1 MQLLQRN
8 PIAPWPFRASFGVC
22 MQDGAI
28 HSAKGGGSVGRRQP
42 ALQASGGFTA
52 GSRAGPAQGQSLLCT
67 CALLVLV
74 LTTPSNTGRL
84 QAELKTQPSRI
95 WPSCHQLQDP
105 THCLLELEAV
115 SPDPGKFQHS
125 QKYRAVK
132 PWGPG
137 KPGEPEVP
145 PLLHRVSFS
154 LPTNTHILRALKSLE
169 QGLCRWSSPRLTA
182 PRHQPGK
189 ESLGALTGE
198 YVGHHLGTTVK
209 DRTRQGS
216 VPNTQVQGSETLH
229 MLPFH
234 PAPAHQNQHRSVQT
248 GQKAPDNLNLPQQH
262 VAGWKT
268 LVHALQV
275 DLPAGGSSS
284 GLGAPIQGFQQ
295 HGAVLLMV
303 RSCVMPLK
311 GC

>member
-1 MQLLQRN
+1 MS
-8 PIAPWPFRASFGVC
+8 PWPFRASFGAC

-28 HSAKGGGSVGRRQP
+28 HSAKRGDSVGRRQP

-52 GSRAGPAQGQSLLCT
+52 GGRARPAQGQSLLCT

-95 WPSCHQLQDP
+95 WPSCNQLQDP

-125 QKYRAVK
+125 QKYRALK

-145 PLLHRVSFS
+145 PLPHRVSFS
-154 LPTNTHILRALKSLE
+154 LPINMYILRVLKPLE
-169 QGLCRWSSPRLTA
+169 QGLCRWSSLRLTA

-189 ESLGALTGE
+189 EILGAFTGG

-216 VPNTQVQGSETLH
+216 VPNTRVQGSETLH

-248 GQKAPDNLNLPQQH
+248 GQKAPDNLNMPQQH

-268 LVHALQV
+268 LVRALQV

-295 HGAVLLMV
+295 HGAALLMV
-303 RSCVMPLK
+303 RSCVMPLR